1 MAIPLLPILGTLSSL
16 AGTAWDTYSKVKRAR
31 ESSLTSQAERQS
43 RQALINRLQNLED
56 LCFDQ
61 ARLISDLSKD
71 LEQFAQ
77 AIQAQLEAAQ
87 KRQARLNLLLY
98 GTSLVTLAT
107 LAWSLALY
115 FK

>member
-16 AGTAWDTYSKVKRAR
+16 AGTAWETYSKVKRAR
-31 ESSLTSQAERQS
+31 ESSIAGQAEKES
-43 RQALINRLQNLED
+43 REALIRRLANLED

-87 KRQARLNLLLY
+87 KRQARLNVLLY
-98 GTSLVTLAT
+98 ATSLVA
-107 LAWSLALY
+107 AAALALSLVLY
-115 FK
+115 LK